1 MPMDSVRECPVPG
14 ARQIQRGRQKRVYG
28 GRGYRPAGG
37 TGLGFGPS
45 FTPPIIKQLLITL
58 AAVFLAQNLIAP
70 INALFAVRP
79 VDVWQRGFLWEPFTY
94 MWLHSGLFHI
104 AVNCLMLWMFGSPL
118 AMAWG
123 PKRFLRFYLVCGVGA
138 GVLISLVP
146 YVFYLLGA
154 DSSLGIPTIGASGAI
169 YGVVLAYSLTW
180 PERTIIM
187 FPFPI
192 AFRAI
197 WLIPSMFFL
206 SVALDPGGNVSHV
219 GHLSGAAVGWLYL
232 RSTGDA
238 GMHLSVAAIK
248 HRWRR
253 WRMRQKLRAVQ
264 YEEWESKRRERDR
277 RYH

>member
-1 MPMDSVRECPVPG
+1 M
-14 ARQIQRGRQKRVYG
+14 
-28 GRGYRPAGG
+28 
-37 TGLGFGPS
+37 
-45 FTPPIIKQLLITL
+45 TPTL
-58 AAVFLAQNLIAP
+58 
-70 INALFAVRP
+70 
-79 VDVWQRGFLWEPFTY
+79 
-94 MWLHSGLFHI
+94 
-104 AVNCLMLWMFGSPL
+104 
-118 AMAWG
+118 
-123 PKRFLRFYLVCGVGA
+123 
-138 GVLISLVP
+138 
-146 YVFYLLGA
+146 
-154 DSSLGIPTIGASGAI
+154 GASGAI

-206 SVALDPGGNVSHV
+206 SVVLDPGGNVSHV

-238 GMHLSVAAIK
+238 GTPQISLAAIK

-253 WRMRQKLRAVQ
+253 WRMRQKLKAVQ

-277 RYH
+277 RFH

>member
-1 MPMDSVRECPVPG
+1 M
-14 ARQIQRGRQKRVYG
+14 YG

-37 TGLGFGPS
+37 TGLGFGPP
-45 FTPPIIKQLLITL
+45 FTPPIVKQLLISL
-58 AAVFLAQNLIAP
+58 GVIYLAQFLVPAIYYLGAVTPIA
-70 INALFAVRP
+70 F
-79 VDVWQRGFLWEPFTY
+79 WQHGHLWQPFTY
-94 MWLHSGLFHI
+94 MWLHDRHGIGHI
-104 AVNCLMLWMFGSPL
+104 LMNCFVLWMFGSPL

-123 PKRFLRFYLVCGVGA
+123 PKRFLRFYLVCGTGA
-138 GVLISLVP
+138 GVLISIVP
-146 YVFYLLGA
+146 YVLYALGG
-154 DSSLGIPTIGASGAI
+154 SEFSLGTRTLGASGAI
-169 YGVVLAYSLTW
+169 YGVILAYSLTW

-206 SVALDPGGNVSHV
+206 SVVLDPGGNVSHV

-238 GMHLSVAAIK
+238 GTPHVSLAAIK

-253 WRMRQKLRAVQ
+253 WRMRQKLKAVQ

>member
-1 MPMDSVRECPVPG
+1 
-14 ARQIQRGRQKRVYG
+14 VYG
-28 GRGYRPAGG
+28 GRGYRPTGG
-37 TGLGFGPS
+37 TGLGFGPP
-45 FTPPIIKQLLITL
+45 FTPPIVKQLLIAL
-58 AAVFLAQNLIAP
+58 ACVFLAQNLIAP
-70 INALFAVRP
+70 INGLFPVRP

-94 MWLHSGLFHI
+94 MWLHSGILHI
-104 AVNCLMLWMFGSPL
+104 AVNCFMLWMFGAPL

-138 GVLISLVP
+138 GVLISIVP
-146 YVFYLLGA
+146 YVFYVLGG
-154 DSSLGIPTIGASGAI
+154 SELSLRTATLGASGAI
-169 YGVVLAYSLTW
+169 YGVILAYSLTW

-206 SVALDPGGNVSHV
+206 SVVLDPGGNVSHI

-238 GMHLSVAAIK
+238 GPTQLSIAGIK

>member
-1 MPMDSVRECPVPG
+1 MDSDASGVGRRE
-14 ARQIQRGRQKRVYG
+14 IHSGRQKRVYG
-28 GRGYRPAGG
+28 GRGYRPSGG
-37 TGLGFGPS
+37 TGLGFGPP
-45 FTPPIIKQLLITL
+45 FTPPIVKQLLITL

-70 INALFAVRP
+70 INTFFAVRP
-79 VDVWQRGFLWEPFTY
+79 FDVWQRGFLWEPFTY
-94 MWLHSGLFHI
+94 MWLHGGLLHVG
-104 AVNCLMLWMFGSPL
+104 VNCLMLWMFGAPL

-123 PKRFLRFYLVCGVGA
+123 PKRFVRFYLVCGVGA
-138 GVLISLVP
+138 GVLISIVP
-146 YVFYLLGA
+146 YVVYALGA
-154 DSSLGIPTIGASGAI
+154 SAGSIMTPTLGASGAI

-180 PERTIIM
+180 PERTIMM

-197 WLIPSMFFL
+197 WLIPTMFFL
-206 SVALDPGGNVSHV
+206 SVVLDPGGNVSHV

-238 GMHLSVAAIK
+238 GTPQISLAAIK

-253 WRMRQKLRAVQ
+253 WRMRQKLKAVQ

-277 RYH
+277 KYH